1 MCNVDH
7 SYKRR
12 FTLNHTEGLTPFF
25 YFQKFNVREVL
36 RIAKKLTKK
45 LKDEIRL
52 RFIVCGESLKDLAEE
67 YKLSY
72 SYLKWISSKES
83 WALLTEKN
91 DDDELK
97 AMYNEA
103 LVSKSYRMLDV
114 YGKIMEKALAMLERP
129 VKAKSIRGVKD
140 TNKYIANQKLLES
153 KDLINITNVIKIV
166 EQRQFV
172 LLLLREDKEN
182 G

>member
-1 MCNVDH
+1 M
-7 SYKRR
+7 
-12 FTLNHTEGLTPFF
+12 
-25 YFQKFNVREVL
+25 QEVFIVIEITIKVLEAL

-45 LKDEIRL
+45 IKDEIRL
-52 RFIVCGESLKDLAEE
+52 RFIVCGESLKDLADE

-72 SYLKWISSKES
+72 SYLKWMSSKES
-83 WALLTEKN
+83 WALLAERN

-114 YGKIMEKALAMLERP
+114 YDKIMEKALAMLERP
-129 VKAKSIRGVKD
+129 VKIKTIKGVKD
-140 TNKYIANQKLLES
+140 TNKYITNQKLLES

-172 LLLLREDKEN
+172 LLLLREEKDN

>member
-1 MCNVDH
+1 MYIEPH
-7 SYKRR
+7 R
-12 FTLNHTEGLTPFF
+12 GLDALFLF
-25 YFQKFNVREVL
+25 SKIKVWEVL

-45 LKDEIRL
+45 IKDEIRL
-52 RFIVCGESLKDLAEE
+52 RFIVCGESLKDLADE

-72 SYLKWISSKES
+72 SYLKWLSSKES
-83 WALLTEKN
+83 WALLTERN

-103 LVSKSYRMLDV
+103 LITKSYRMLEV
-114 YGKIMEKALAMLERP
+114 YDKIMEKALAMLERP

-140 TNKYIANQKLLES
+140 TNKYIVNQKLLES

>member
-1 MCNVDH
+1 M
-7 SYKRR
+7 
-12 FTLNHTEGLTPFF
+12 
-25 YFQKFNVREVL
+25 L

-45 LKDEIRL
+45 LKDDIRL
-52 RFIVCGESLKDLAEE
+52 RFIVAGESLKDLAEE

-83 WALLTEKN
+83 WALLTERN

-114 YGKIMEKALAMLERP
+114 YEKIMEKALAMLERP
-129 VKAKSIRGVKD
+129 VKPKSIKGIKD
-140 TNKYIANQKLLES
+140 SNKYIVGQKLLET

-166 EQRQFV
+166 EQRQFI
-172 LLLLREDKEN
+172 LLLLREEKEN

>member
-1 MCNVDH
+1 MRVYIKPH
-7 SYKRR
+7 R
-12 FTLNHTEGLTPFF
+12 GLDALFLF
-25 YFQKFNVREVL
+25 SKINVREVL

-45 LKDEIRL
+45 IKDEIRL
-52 RFIVCGESLKDLAEE
+52 RFIVCGESLKDLADE

-83 WALLTEKN
+83 WALLTERN

-103 LVSKSYRMLDV
+103 LITKSYRMLEV
-114 YGKIMEKALAMLERP
+114 YDKIMEKALAMLEKP
-129 VKAKSIRGVKD
+129 VKLKSIKGIKD
-140 TNKYIANQKLLES
+140 TNKYIVNQKLLES

-172 LLLLREDKEN
+172 LLLLREEKDN

>member
-1 MCNVDH
+1 MRVCIEPH
-7 SYKRR
+7 R
-12 FTLNHTEGLTPFF
+12 GLDALFLF
-25 YFQKFNVREVL
+25 SEIKSVREVL

-45 LKDEIRL
+45 LKDDIRL
-52 RFIVCGESLKDLAEE
+52 RFIVAGESLKDLAEE

-83 WALLTEKN
+83 WALLAERN

-114 YGKIMEKALAMLERP
+114 YDKIMEKALAMLERP
-129 VKAKSIRGVKD
+129 VKARSIKGIKD

>member
-1 MCNVDH
+1 M
-7 SYKRR
+7 
-12 FTLNHTEGLTPFF
+12 
-25 YFQKFNVREVL
+25 L

-45 LKDEIRL
+45 IKDEIRL

-83 WALLTEKN
+83 WALLTERN
-91 DDDELK
+91 DDEELK

-114 YGKIMEKALAMLERP
+114 YDKIMEKALAMLERP
-129 VKAKSIRGVKD
+129 VKLKTIKGIKN
-140 TNKYIANQKLLES
+140 TNEYIVNQKLLES

-172 LLLLREDKEN
+172 LLLLREDKEH

>member
-1 MCNVDH
+1 MQEVFVVIEITI
-7 SYKRR
+7 KA
-12 FTLNHTEGLTPFF
+12 L
-25 YFQKFNVREVL
+25 EVL

-45 LKDEIRL
+45 IKDEIRL
-52 RFIVCGESLKDLAEE
+52 RFIVCGESLKDLADE

-72 SYLKWISSKES
+72 SYLKWLSSKES
-83 WALLTEKN
+83 WALLTERN

-114 YGKIMEKALAMLERP
+114 YDKIMEKALAMLERP
-129 VKAKSIRGVKD
+129 AKPKSIRGVKD
-140 TNKYIANQKLLES
+140 TNKYIVNQKLLES

>member
-1 MCNVDH
+1 MQEVFIVIEITI
-7 SYKRR
+7 KV
-12 FTLNHTEGLTPFF
+12 L
-25 YFQKFNVREVL
+25 EVL

-45 LKDEIRL
+45 IKDEIRL
-52 RFIVCGESLKDLAEE
+52 RFIVCGESLKDLADE

-72 SYLKWISSKES
+72 SYLKWLSSKES
-83 WALLTEKN
+83 WALLTERN

-103 LVSKSYRMLDV
+103 LITKSYRMLEV
-114 YGKIMEKALAMLERP
+114 YDKVMEKALAMLERP

-140 TNKYIANQKLLES
+140 TNKYIVNQKLLES

>member
-1 MCNVDH
+1 MYIEPH
-7 SYKRR
+7 R
-12 FTLNHTEGLTPFF
+12 GLDALFLF
-25 YFQKFNVREVL
+25 SKINVREVL

-45 LKDEIRL
+45 LKDDIRL
-52 RFIVCGESLKDLAEE
+52 RFIVAGESLKDLAEE

-83 WALLTEKN
+83 WALLAERN

-114 YGKIMEKALAMLERP
+114 YDKIMEKALAMLERP
-129 VKAKSIRGVKD
+129 VKPKSIRGVKD
-140 TNKYIANQKLLES
+140 TNEYIAKQKLLES

-172 LLLLREDKEN
+172 LLLLREEKDN

>member
-1 MCNVDH
+1 MQEVFVVIEITI
-7 SYKRR
+7 KV
-12 FTLNHTEGLTPFF
+12 L
-25 YFQKFNVREVL
+25 EVL
-36 RIAKKLTKK
+36 QIAKKLTKK
-45 LKDEIRL
+45 IKDEIRL
-52 RFIVCGESLKDLAEE
+52 RFIVCGESLKDLADE

-72 SYLKWISSKES
+72 SYLKWLSSKES
-83 WALLTEKN
+83 WALLTERN

-103 LVSKSYRMLDV
+103 LITKSYRMLEV
-114 YGKIMEKALAMLERP
+114 YDKVMEKALAMLERP

-140 TNKYIANQKLLES
+140 TNKYIVNQKLLES

>member
-1 MCNVDH
+1 MRVDIGTH
-7 SYKRR
+7 G
-12 FTLNHTEGLTPFF
+12 GL
-25 YFQKFNVREVL
+25 KVWEVL

-45 LKDEIRL
+45 IKDEIRL
-52 RFIVCGESLKDLAEE
+52 RFIVCGESLKDLADE

-83 WALLTEKN
+83 WALLTERN

-103 LVSKSYRMLDV
+103 LITKSYRMLDV
-114 YGKIMEKALAMLERP
+114 YDKIMEKALAMLERP
-129 VKAKSIRGVKD
+129 VKIKTIKGVKD
-140 TNKYIANQKLLES
+140 TNKYITNQKLLES

-172 LLLLREDKEN
+172 LLLLREEKDN

>member
-1 MCNVDH
+1 MQEVFVVIEITI
-7 SYKRR
+7 KV
-12 FTLNHTEGLTPFF
+12 L
-25 YFQKFNVREVL
+25 EVL

-45 LKDEIRL
+45 IKDEIRL
-52 RFIVCGESLKDLAEE
+52 RFIVCGESLKDLADE

-72 SYLKWISSKES
+72 SYLRWLSSKES
-83 WALLTEKN
+83 WALLTERN
-91 DDDELK
+91 DDELK

-103 LVSKSYRMLDV
+103 LVSKSYRMLEV
-114 YGKIMEKALAMLERP
+114 YDKIMEKALAMLERP
-129 VKAKSIRGVKD
+129 VKSRSIKGIKD
-140 TNKYIANQKLLES
+140 TNKYIVNQKLLES
-153 KDLINITNVIKIV
+153 KDLVNITNVIKIV

>member
-12 FTLNHTEGLTPFF
+12 CILEHTEGLTPFF
-25 YFQKFNVREVL
+25 YFQKLKSVREVL
-36 RIAKKLTKK
+36 RIAKKLTKEK
-45 LKDEIRL
+45 KDEIRL
-52 RFIVCGESLKDLAEE
+52 RFIVCGESLKDLADE

-83 WALLTEKN
+83 WALLTERN

-103 LVSKSYRMLDV
+103 LITKSYRMLEV
-114 YGKIMEKALAMLERP
+114 YDKINLH
-129 VKAKSIRGVKD
+129 S
-140 TNKYIANQKLLES
+140 
-153 KDLINITNVIKIV
+153 KIV
-166 EQRQFV
+166 ILTAALQRTPISLYLKTHF
-172 LLLLREDKEN
+172 LST
-182 G
+182 

>member
-1 MCNVDH
+1 M
-7 SYKRR
+7 
-12 FTLNHTEGLTPFF
+12 NHTEGLTPFS

-45 LKDEIRL
+45 LKDDIRL
-52 RFIVCGESLKDLAEE
+52 RFIVAGESLKDLAEE

-114 YGKIMEKALAMLERP
+114 YDKIMEKALAMLERP

>member
-1 MCNVDH
+1 MQEVFIVIEITI
-7 SYKRR
+7 KV
-12 FTLNHTEGLTPFF
+12 L
-25 YFQKFNVREVL
+25 EVL

-45 LKDEIRL
+45 IKDEIRL
-52 RFIVCGESLKDLAEE
+52 RFIVCGESLKDLADE
-67 YKLSY
+67 YKLSH

-83 WALLTEKN
+83 WALLAERN

-114 YGKIMEKALAMLERP
+114 YDKIMEKALAMLERP
-129 VKAKSIRGVKD
+129 VKIKTIKGVKD
-140 TNKYIANQKLLES
+140 TNKYITNQKLLES

-172 LLLLREDKEN
+172 LLLLREEKDN

>member
-1 MCNVDH
+1 M
-7 SYKRR
+7 
-12 FTLNHTEGLTPFF
+12 
-25 YFQKFNVREVL
+25 QEVFVVIEITIKAWEVWK
-36 RIAKKLTKK
+36 IAKKLTKK
-45 LKDEIRL
+45 IKDEIRL
-52 RFIVCGESLKDLAEE
+52 RFIVCGESLKDLADE

-83 WALLTEKN
+83 WALLTERN

-103 LVSKSYRMLDV
+103 LITKSYRMLEV
-114 YGKIMEKALAMLERP
+114 YDKVMEKALAMLERP
-129 VKAKSIRGVKD
+129 AKAKSIRGVKD
-140 TNKYIANQKLLES
+140 TNKYIVNQKLLES

>member
-1 MCNVDH
+1 MRIYIEPH
-7 SYKRR
+7 R
-12 FTLNHTEGLTPFF
+12 GLDALFLF
-25 YFQKFNVREVL
+25 SKINVREVL

-52 RFIVCGESLKDLAEE
+52 RFIVAGESLKDLADE

-72 SYLKWISSKES
+72 SYLKWLSSKES
-83 WALLTEKN
+83 WALLAERN

-114 YGKIMEKALAMLERP
+114 YDKIMEKALAMLEKP
-129 VKAKSIRGVKD
+129 VKPKSIKGIKD
-140 TNKYIANQKLLES
+140 TNKYIVNQKLLES
-153 KDLINITNVIKIV
+153 KDLVNITNVIKIV